1 MTKAIGYVR
10 VSTVMQANDGVSL
23 DVQSAKIRAYCQLND
38 LELVEIVTDAGKSA
52 KNTDREGLQ
61 TCLEKLANGEATE
74 LVVYKLD
81 RLSRKVL
88 DALNLINAIEACGGN
103 LHSINEKLDTSSAL
117 GKFFVNMSFSLAQL
131 ESNQISERVTAC
143 MSYAKDQ
150 GQHLGQPA
158 YGFKMVEKKLVKI
171 DTEYQIIELA
181 NDLKADGAT
190 LQEIADELNSKGIT
204 TKRGCQWSKTQVS
217 RLIKKDVA

>member
-10 VSTVMQANDGVSL
+10 VSTVMQANEGVSL
-23 DVQSAKIRAYCQLND
+23 DAQKAKIKAYCEFND
-38 LELVEIVTDAGKSA
+38 LELVEIIVDAGKSA

-74 LVVYKLD
+74 LVVFKLD

-88 DALNLINAIEACGGN
+88 DVLNLINAIEASGGS
-103 LHSINEKLDTSSAL
+103 LHSISEKLDTSSAL
-117 GKFFVNMSFSLAQL
+117 GKFFVNMTAALAQL
-131 ESNQISERVTAC
+131 ESNQISERVTTC
-143 MSYAKDQ
+143 MSYAKEQ
-150 GQHLGQPA
+150 GQHLGQPS

-171 DTEYQIIELA
+171 DSEYQVIELV
-181 NDLKADGAT
+181 NDLRANGAT
-190 LQEIADELNSKGIT
+190 LEEIANELNAQNIT
-204 TKRGCQWSKTQVS
+204 TKRGCQWHKNQVS

>member
-1 MTKAIGYVR
+1 MTKTIGYVR

-38 LELVEIVTDAGKSA
+38 LELVDIVTDAGKSA

-143 MSYAKDQ
+143 MSYAKEQ
-150 GQHLGQPA
+150 GQHLGQPS

-171 DTEYQIIELA
+171 DTEYQIIELV
-181 NDLKADGAT
+181 NDLKANGAT
-190 LQEIADELNSKGIT
+190 LQEIADELNIKGIT
-204 TKRGCQWSKTQVS
+204 TKRGCQWTKTQVS